1 MTPLSQSIRI
11 LRVSKDYPP
20 TPVTR
25 QVRAVRL
32 VALKRVREPATCEVT
47 KKVPSSAKAIPA
59 GPEIASLPGF
69 GLE

>member
-1 MTPLSQSIRI
+1 M
-11 LRVSKDYPP
+11 
-20 TPVTR
+20 TR